1 MKSTFAGLWVSIAV
15 LGLVACNSNS
25 TGNASNDAANTNAS
39 TQDYPSA
46 DTLHMTS
53 EAGNYLDP
61 RATNDSA
68 AVVDPSTIRDSSKK
82 K

>member
-25 TGNASNDAANTNAS
+25 TGNAANTNAP
-39 TQDYPSA
+39 TQNYPSA